1 MDNSEARKRKEET
14 VQLSVTEALDML
26 EATLQSALEL
36 TKAVIVSLE
45 QK

>member
-1 MDNSEARKRKEET
+1 MDNSETRKRKEET
-14 VQLSVTEALDML
+14 VQLSVIEALGML